1 MNRKKNE
8 HGMYV
13 LTIWDVDELHF
24 VIEDVIVGLRYNR
37 YYFDDEGNYIM
48 DQVSEEEKHVI
59 FEKCVSNGK
68 TDYLNFRENP
78 ELRQI
83 SFHDAVYMPLQE
95 IKEKYLKDVLPVA
108 RGILRKD
115 TSAFGDFF
123 VVSEEV
129 PDSYL
134 DDLLALRWRENLK
147 LWTMQ
152 WEHEEARK
160 EENQQAEQAECIN
173 ALIERL
179 VACDAARDDG
189 DLDRRISLLDVK
201 RALRLDRYRVEM
213 VSLENGQDAPQLVL
227 KDSE

>member
-13 LTIWDVDELHF
+13 LTIWDVDDLHY
-24 VIEDVIVGLRYNR
+24 VIEDVIVGLRFKR

-48 DQVSEEEKHVI
+48 DRVSEEEKHMI

-83 SFHDAVYMPLQE
+83 SFQDAVYMPLQE

-115 TSAFGDFF
+115 TSAFGDCF
-123 VVSEEV
+123 VVSSDEV

-152 WEHEEARK
+152 WEREK
-160 EENQQAEQAECIN
+160 ERQ
-173 ALIERL
+173 
-179 VACDAARDDG
+179 
-189 DLDRRISLLDVK
+189 K
-201 RALRLDRYRVEM
+201 
-213 VSLENGQDAPQLVL
+213 
-227 KDSE
+227 